1 MWNGVE
7 NVSIYGNRFTVLRR
21 GVRERKRV
29 FEIPVETGQVL
40 YIEAVPC
47 VVPFFERSRSLGA
60 RVIGTLLS
68 RETLGKTTFVGGLW
82 TLWGE
87 CAWVLDLN
95 ALNRAIVTAS

>member
-1 MWNGVE
+1 MVE

-60 RVIGTLLS
+60 RVIGMLLS
-68 RETLGKTTFVGGLW
+68 RETLGK